1 MSCKYPENSRS
12 YMFCIGCKEA
22 DSCSSSTFNIP
33 MPDNVKS
40 PKNSIP
46 TAAEAKNVTKLA
58 IENSITKQLEE
69 LSFEINTATH
79 KGKYAIANDG
89 TLDSEVKRRLEALGY
104 NVTIGNQYNKSY
116 YTIRWE

>member
-1 MSCKYPENSRS
+1 
-12 YMFCIGCKEA
+12 MFCIGCKEA

-33 MPDNVKS
+33 MPDNVKP
-40 PKNSIP
+40 PKNFIP
-46 TAAEAKNVTKLA
+46 TAAEAKNVTELA

-89 TLDSEVKRRLEALGY
+89 TLDSELKRRLEALGY

>member
-1 MSCKYPENSRS
+1 
-12 YMFCIGCKEA
+12 MFCIGCKEA

-33 MPDNVKS
+33 MPDNVKP
-40 PKNSIP
+40 PKNFIP
-46 TAAEAKNVTKLA
+46 TAAEAKNVTELA

-89 TLDSEVKRRLEALGY
+89 TLDSEVKRRLEDLGY

>member
-1 MSCKYPENSRS
+1 
-12 YMFCIGCKEA
+12 
-22 DSCSSSTFNIP
+22 
-33 MPDNVKS
+33 MPDNVKP

-46 TAAEAKNVTKLA
+46 TAAEAKNVTELA

-79 KGKYAIANDG
+79 KGEYAIANDG

>member
-1 MSCKYPENSRS
+1 M

-22 DSCSSSTFNIP
+22 DSCPSSRLNIP
-33 MPDNVKS
+33 MPDNVKP

-46 TAAEAKNVTKLA
+46 TAAEAKNVTELS

-69 LSFEINTATH
+69 LSFEINTAIH
-79 KGKYAIANDG
+79 KGKYDIANDG

-104 NVTIGNQYNKSY
+104 NVTIGNQYNRSY
-116 YTIRWE
+116 YTISWK

>member
-1 MSCKYPENSRS
+1 
-12 YMFCIGCKEA
+12 MFCIGCKEA

-40 PKNSIP
+40 PKNFIP
-46 TAAEAKNVTKLA
+46 TAAEAKNVTELA

-89 TLDSEVKRRLEALGY
+89 TLDSELKRRLEALGY